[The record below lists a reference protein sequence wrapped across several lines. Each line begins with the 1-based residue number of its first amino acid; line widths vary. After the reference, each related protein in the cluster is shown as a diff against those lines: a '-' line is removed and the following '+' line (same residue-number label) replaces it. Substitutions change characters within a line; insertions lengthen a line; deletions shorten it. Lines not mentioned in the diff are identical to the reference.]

1 MLREETGEK
10 VNPGDVVTRVKGLR
24 DISVQKRFQK
34 KKVIDLCADFPL
46 FQQAVDLSLKKS
58 RRLFSNTAAV
68 SPYADNDEAEDE
80 DDVLTTEATAIRTRQ
95 QSGASWNCMS

>member
-1 MLREETGEK
+1 VFLLREETGEK

-46 FQQAVDLSLKKS
+46 FQQAVHLSEKGEDFLAIQ
-58 RRLFSNTAAV
+58 LQYV
-68 SPYADNDEAEDE
+68 DNDEAE

>member
-1 MLREETGEK
+1 MYNDVINTTTGEK

-46 FQQAVDLSLKKS
+46 FQQAVHLSKKVEDFLAIQLQYLLMWITMKLKMM
-58 RRLFSNTAAV
+58 F
-68 SPYADNDEAEDE
+68 
-80 DDVLTTEATAIRTRQ
+80 
-95 QSGASWNCMS
+95 